1 MTKFTLSI
9 KWFFIVVIVLLVTGI
24 SLSNYLLSYYFYKK
38 YLIHHTETVFS
49 LFKIETEKITKPVE
63 TFLYNIQ
70 ALVCCRILDFNDVER
85 TNKFLM
91 EFMNK
96 YPYVTSINYGDG
108 KGNGY
113 LILNDRGRWLN
124 RIKKAEEKGNVI
136 WYTMDRDGKIIR
148 GKKVKDDYDPRNT
161 VWYKQAV
168 NARDIQWS
176 QEYLFRTTKDP
187 GITASLMLC
196 SDSREVVGVD
206 MMIKDISLVMD
217 RAKKNLHPEA
227 KLYLISDNEY
237 VIAFSDEIKPER
249 NKIYTLNEKDF
260 PLLYRVFVLMHKKD
274 GNSSD
279 FGFQGQKWFLK
290 IENWRLGER
299 TLSLVILIPQAVIT
313 YSLRLNI
320 FYQWLI
326 SLVLMFL
333 VLVYITRKY
342 TSPLIDISRKVAEI
356 CATPQIEKYMEK
368 YNERTDEI
376 GILSR
381 AIADAS
387 QHVMKAKEL
396 ERRIL
401 EMELFDSLRRTLDK
415 AVHRFKD
422 LINIIHGF
430 ATIAQ
435 TKVSDEFVKNAL
447 NQIINTSE
455 RAIYLTKEILTVT
468 GERKYEI
475 KPVDLNSL
483 IFSMKTKIESTLP
496 ESIKLVFE
504 ISEKILPVR
513 LDIKAFDEVVMN
525 LVSNAKDA
533 MKDGGRLKIKTA
545 TIFYLDKEY
554 ACLSIS
560 DTGTGM
566 DEETKKKIFEPFFT
580 TKGAKGTGLGL
591 SIVYKIIKD
600 HEGFIDV
607 ESEPSKGTTFNIYFP
622 LQQA

>member
-168 NARDIQWS
+168 NSRDIQWS

-196 SDSREVVGVD
+196 SDSGEVVGVD

-227 KLYLISDNEY
+227 KLYLISDNEH

>member
-70 ALVCCRILDFNDVER
+70 TLVCCRILDFNDVER

-124 RIKKAEEKGNVI
+124 RIKKAEKKGNVI

-196 SDSREVVGVD
+196 SDSGEVVGVD